1 MQKQDAL
8 YVFMIK
14 VTAAAMLI
22 IIITKKTVKVI
33 FFIVATKCSINLMNV
48 IKMSKNEKKNYKTQ
62 YEQIQKP
69 KTKS

>member
-1 MQKQDAL
+1 MGLMGEMLMQLKSISPKWNAKTRDAL
-8 YVFMIK
+8 YIFFMIK

-48 IKMSKNEKKNYKTQ
+48 TKM
-62 YEQIQKP
+62 
-69 KTKS
+69 